1 MNDASVQSP
10 AGTRALISA
19 ISGNIAQVMSG
30 QSGSIRNILAAF
42 LAGGHVLLEDNPGT
56 GKKYVF
62 NERDEASALKGY
74 KAWKASRQ
82 PVTRT
87 KKIEG

>member
-1 MNDASVQSP
+1 MAK
-10 AGTRALISA
+10 
-19 ISGNIAQVMSG
+19 SGAQVARDNELDPKEFRRYLRSVP
-30 QSGSIRNILAAF
+30 SWN
-42 LAGGHVLLEDNPGT
+42 NPGT

-62 NERDEASALKGY
+62 NERDEAAALKGY

>member
-1 MNDASVQSP
+1 MAK
-10 AGTRALISA
+10 
-19 ISGNIAQVMSG
+19 SGAQVARDNDLDPKEFRRYLRSVP
-30 QSGSIRNILAAF
+30 SWN
-42 LAGGHVLLEDNPGT
+42 NPGT

-62 NERDEASALKGY
+62 NEKDEAAALKGY

>member
-1 MNDASVQSP
+1 MAK
-10 AGTRALISA
+10 
-19 ISGNIAQVMSG
+19 SGAQVARDNDLDPKEFRRYLRSVP
-30 QSGSIRNILAAF
+30 SWN
-42 LAGGHVLLEDNPGT
+42 NPGT

>member
-1 MNDASVQSP
+1 MAK
-10 AGTRALISA
+10 
-19 ISGNIAQVMSG
+19 SGAQVARDNGLDPKEFRRYLRSVP
-30 QSGSIRNILAAF
+30 SWN
-42 LAGGHVLLEDNPGT
+42 NPGT

-62 NERDEASALKGY
+62 SDKDEVVALKGY

-87 KKIEG
+87 KKVEG